1 MIVCGEEMKEA
12 WKSFV
17 RKVTG
22 KELLTQRAKLR
33 YLLIAVLSVHVILLG
48 MSLFFSVFPMV
59 IYSLFVIL
67 FYSFIYRNVKIG
79 RRIVLSYIL
88 TFMELTVQ
96 ILMGTLMIGWGAGF
110 AMYIFCVVAVS
121 FYMLMSV
128 TNIQNKLAIPPLV
141 TVACLIFYVVLYRY
155 SYTEPAYYDIGE
167 SGRRAF
173 YIFNAVVT
181 FLLLGA
187 LSDCFVL
194 EIIGSQNLLTL
205 KNRNLEHIAGVDPL
219 TGLLN
224 RRYMEEYLEEA
235 MDQAKQKGTRFSLI
249 MGDIDNFK
257 KINDTYGHDCG
268 DQALVHVAQIMKQ
281 CVRDNDA
288 VCRWGGEE
296 FLILIQG
303 NMEIAAAIG
312 ERIRTMIEEQIVV
325 YHEVP
330 VPFTI
335 TFGVSTYVP
344 GYRMETLIHIADE
357 RLYGGKQNGKNQVV
371 TTTT

>member
-1 MIVCGEEMKEA
+1 MKEA

-128 TNIQNKLAIPPLV
+128 TNIQKKLAIPPLV

-167 SGRRAF
+167 SGIRAF

-357 RLYGGKQNGKNQVV
+357 RLYSGKQNGKNQVV